1 MKAINLSI
9 KTRNSMSKRN
19 NSKTEKQEIT
29 QNEVHAM
36 AQEWQNGEDDERVLV
51 LFSLSEFGRLRFFV
65 RGPRLQFLSLLDK
78 EILPT
83 LNSLANESLVDSP
96 APPSNQAEETKERAP
111 RPSWWKSAR
120 DWFFPFNIK
129 K

>member
-1 MKAINLSI
+1 
-9 KTRNSMSKRN
+9 MSKRN
-19 NSKTEKQEIT
+19 NKKKDKQEIT

-78 EILPT
+78 EIIPT

-111 RPSWWKSAR
+111 RPSWWKRAR